1 MRKIIAGTIFA
12 TLFFAVAT
20 IYSCTSCSY
29 MPDESSGDKTEI
41 SEASKGD
48 VVSNDVSDASKENVS
63 SDESNP
69 ENVSENVSNEIS
81 ENVSEE
87 SNKPDESSGTTSED
101 TSVPE
106 VSDDTSKDISDNTSK
121 DVSGDTSVD
130 VSKPEESEVSKEEKP
145 PVETSKDTSDVS
157 TPTIKN
163 DTTAPTLMVSTPKTT
178 SASNPTY
185 TTNDFYVVEGGVYD
199 AKGVKSVTVNGIA
212 ATLRKN
218 GDQWLWSATVSG
230 LAANVATKIT
240 IVATDNAGNTTTEIR
255 YVYYNKP
262 TANEKACFAVFSADD
277 NSLTFYSR
285 TGMAVAGAVY
295 NGKTATEVYTG
306 FDAVA
311 YSSASEVPWYSI
323 RRTIKTVKV
332 EDKISPISTAYWF
345 YQLNNCDSI
354 DVRML
359 DTQNVTDM
367 RHMFNGAGQKS
378 TVFNLDLSNWNTSSV
393 TNMSHMF
400 IYAGRNSTTFNLNLS
415 GWDVSNVT
423 DMSCMFRNS
432 GQKAGS
438 WIVAGF
444 ANWNV
449 SRVTNMEEMFAE
461 AGRDATT
468 FTVTGLE
475 SWETTSVT
483 NVSSMFALAGQK
495 AAYRLDLSGW
505 DVTKVTSFDSFN
517 GSVEDKVIAPNFK

>member
-1 MRKIIAGTIFA
+1 MKKIIAGAIFA
-12 TLFFAVAT
+12 VLFFATAT
-20 IYSCTSCSY
+20 IYGCTSCSY
-29 MPDESSGDKTEI
+29 TPDESSGDITEI
-41 SEASKGD
+41 SEASKED
-48 VVSNDVSDASKENVS
+48 AVSNDVGCVSKDDGS

-69 ENVSENVSNEIS
+69 ENVSENASDETS
-81 ENVSEE
+81 DEVSEDT
-87 SNKPDESSGTTSED
+87 NKPDESSNTTSED
-101 TSVPE
+101 SSAPE
-106 VSDDTSKDISDNTSK
+106 VSDDTSKDVSAPETSN
-121 DVSGDTSVD
+121 DTSVD

-157 TPTIKN
+157 SPTVKN
-163 DTTAPTLMVSTPKTT
+163 DTTAPTLMVSTPETT

-199 AKGVKSVTVNGIA
+199 AKGVKSVTVNGVA
-212 ATLRKN
+212 ATFRKN

-230 LAANVATKIT
+230 LATNTATKIT

-262 TANEKACFAVFSADD
+262 AANEKACFAVFSADD
-277 NSLTFYSR
+277 NSLTFYNR

-295 NGKTATEVYTG
+295 NGKVATEVYTG

-323 RRTIKTVKV
+323 RRTIKLVKV

-400 IYAGRNSTTFNLNLS
+400 IYAGRNSTTFSLNLS

-423 DMSCMFRNS
+423 DMICMFRNS

-444 ANWNV
+444 ADWNV

-468 FTVTGLE
+468 FTITGLE
-475 SWETTSVT
+475 NWETSSVT
-483 NVSSMFALAGQK
+483 NVSSMFALSGQE
-495 AAYRLDLSGW
+495 ASYSLDLSGW
-505 DVTKVTSFDSFN
+505 DVTNVTSFDSFN
-517 GSVEDKVIAPNFK
+517 GSVEDKVTAPNFK